1 MMTKDQLAAE
11 LKRIA
16 TSQISDIT
24 RAVKEGQKSIALN
37 EVRDMGRRLALLA
50 DAFHPRT
57 PEAPEADAD
66 AAETDLSAPRAA

>member
-16 TSQISDIT
+16 TTQISDIT

-37 EVRDMGRRLALLA
+37 EVRDMARRLDLLA
-50 DAFHPRT
+50 DAFHPRPAP
-57 PEAPEADAD
+57 PEAPSDVPAQ
-66 AAETDLSAPRAA
+66 AAVGQAA